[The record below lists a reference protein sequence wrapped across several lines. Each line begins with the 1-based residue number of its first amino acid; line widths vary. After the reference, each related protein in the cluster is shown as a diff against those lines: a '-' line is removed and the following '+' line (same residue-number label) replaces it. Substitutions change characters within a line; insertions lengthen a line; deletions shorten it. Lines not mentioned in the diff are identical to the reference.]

1 MNYAKVHEALR
12 KVHSPEDADRR
23 SGETIVQG
31 FNDLEVQN
39 LDKLKDMFATKQDL
53 YDTREMLV
61 DKINE
66 SEKRLSDKLDN
77 KIDDKINKV
86 YWFLTGQT
94 AVLVMLVLAIHR
106 LVDVV

>member
-39 LDKLKDMFATKQDL
+39 LDKLKDMFATKKDV
-53 YDTREMLV
+53 YDTREMLLG
-61 DKINE
+61 KISE
-66 SEKRLSDKLDN
+66 SENRLSDK
-77 KIDDKINKV
+77 INTV
-86 YWFLTGQT
+86 YWFLMGQT